1 MTRLLRST
9 GLALVLATSLGLA
22 ACGDK
27 GPKTKPSEAAAAPAP
42 KPRHDPMVVHVDAEI
57 ASRVKVDTIH
67 SAQIADSVRLPGR
80 IELNQYRTARN
91 GTPVTGR
98 ITEIEAIVG
107 QQIRSGQTLAE
118 LSSSELTTAQL
129 NYLRASAQH
138 QLTGRAVERARLL
151 LASDVIGTAELQ
163 RRENELTIATS
174 EMNAALDQLRL
185 LGLSR
190 SRIAK
195 LQSGGNIQPT
205 GAVSATSSGT
215 LIERNL
221 GIGQVV
227 NPTDTLFVISDL
239 STVWAVAEVP
249 EQDVQFVRPGQ
260 TVEVDIPAL
269 DNRRVSGKV
278 TLVGDVVNPQ
288 TRTVRVSVDL
298 ANPERAIKPAML
310 ITVLIQGRTAERA
323 VVPGSAVVRDDDQDY
338 VFVDIGQSN
347 FRMTPV
353 SVSQERDGKRAL
365 LNPLPDN
372 TRLAVEGAYH
382 LNNLREM
389 RNTTQASAP

>member
-1 MTRLLRST
+1 MNKTLRPAC
-9 GLALVLATSLGLA
+9 LALLLTAGLGLA

-42 KPRHDPMVVHVDAEI
+42 KPRPDPMVVHVDAEF
-57 ASRVKVDTIH
+57 ASRVKVGRVLT
-67 SAQIADSVRLPGR
+67 AQVADSVRLPGR
-80 IELNQYRTARN
+80 VELNQYRTARI

-98 ITEIEAIVG
+98 VTEIDALIG
-107 QQIRSGQTLAE
+107 QQIKNGQTLAE

-129 NYLRASAQH
+129 NYLRATAQQ

-190 SRIAK
+190 DRISK
-195 LQSGGNIQPT
+195 LQAGGKIQPT
-205 GAVSATSSGT
+205 GAISATSSGT

-249 EQDVQFVRPGQ
+249 EQDVQFVRTGQ

-269 DNRRVSGKV
+269 DNQRVTGKV

-298 ANPERAIKPAML
+298 ANPDRAIKPAML
-310 ITVLIQGRTAERA
+310 ITMLIQGRTAERA

-338 VFVDIGQSN
+338 VFVDIGQGN

-353 SVSQERDGKRAL
+353 SVSQERDGQRAL
-365 LNPLPDN
+365 LSPLPDT
-372 TRLAVEGAYH
+372 TRIALEGAYH

-389 RNTTQASAP
+389 RNTTQATAP